1 MSDPRREIVIKV
13 AEANLEFPYRWGG
26 SDPIAGRDCSGLVVH
41 CYQSA
46 GILKHGS
53 DYSANGLY
61 LKFKK
66 GLEESGLTYI
76 QKASPDPGDA
86 VFWFSKSGKKATH
99 VEIALDNRFVI
110 GASGSGRPKFDVKK
124 WLEIPTIFNFYDSLR
139 SSEMEE
145 TFLRI
150 LNQILFKDQAEKDDA
165 FVKIRPINYRGMTFT
180 HLDPF
185 II

>member
-1 MSDPRREIVIKV
+1 MDPRREIVIKV
-13 AEANLEFPYRWGG
+13 AEANLESPYRWGG
-26 SDPIAGRDCSGLVVH
+26 SDPIAGRDCSGHAVH

-66 GLEESGLTYI
+66 GLEESGVTYI

-110 GASGSGRPKFDVKK
+110 GASGSGSPRFDIKT
-124 WLEIPTIFNFYDSLR
+124 WLQVPDLFNFHESLGR
-139 SSEMEE
+139 KDMRE
-145 TFLRI
+145 TFVRI
-150 LNQILFKDQAEKDDA
+150 LKQILFKDQAERDDA
-165 FVKIRPINYRGMTFT
+165 FVKIRPINYRGQMFT

-185 II
+185 VI

>member
-1 MSDPRREIVIKV
+1 MNDPRRDIVIKV
-13 AEANLEFPYRWGG
+13 AEASLELPYRWGG
-26 SDPIAGRDCSGLVVH
+26 SDPVAGRDCSGHVVH

-66 GLEESGLTYI
+66 GLEKSGLTYI
-76 QKASPDPGDA
+76 QKAAPDPGDA
-86 VFWFSKSGKKATH
+86 VFWFSKSGKKAIH
-99 VEIALDNRFVI
+99 VEIALNNRFVI
-110 GASGSGRPKFDVKK
+110 GASGSGKPKFDVHD
-124 WLEIPTIFNFYDSLR
+124 WLGSPAVAKFYDSLPEDHMR
-139 SSEMEE
+139 K
-145 TFLRI
+145 TLLRI

-165 FVKIRPINYRGMTFT
+165 FVKIRPINYRGTNFT

-185 II
+185 LI

>member
-1 MSDPRREIVIKV
+1 MNDPRRDIVIKV
-13 AEANLEFPYRWGG
+13 AEANLESPYRWGG
-26 SDPIAGRDCSGLVVH
+26 SDPIAGRDCSGHAVH

-66 GLEESGLTYI
+66 GLENSGVISGL
-76 QKASPDPGDA
+76 KASPDPGDA
-86 VFWFSKSGKKATH
+86 VFWFNKSGKKATH

-110 GASGSGRPKFDVKK
+110 GASGSGRPKFDIKK
-124 WLEIPTIFNFYDSLR
+124 WMEIPTINKFLMELTDS
-139 SSEMEE
+139 SSKL
-145 TFLRI
+145 TFVRI
-150 LNQILFKDQAEKDDA
+150 VERILFKDQSARDDA

>member
-1 MSDPRREIVIKV
+1 MSDPRRDIVIKV
-13 AEANLEFPYRWGG
+13 AEANMESPYRWAG
-26 SDPIAGRDCSGLVVH
+26 SDPIAGRDCSGYVVH

-46 GILKHGS
+46 GVLKHGS

-76 QKASPDPGDA
+76 QKAAPDPGDA

-110 GASGSGRPKFDVKK
+110 GASGSGSPRFDIKD
-124 WLEIPTIFNFYDSLR
+124 WLEVPTIADFYDELPEDR
-139 SSEMEE
+139 EI
-145 TFLRI
+145 FVRI
-150 LNQILFKDQAEKDDA
+150 LKQILFKDQAEKDDA
-165 FVKIRPINYRGMTFT
+165 FVKIRPINYRGAMFT

-185 II
+185 LI